1 MSTMSIRTV
10 LFSLTACLLLFTP
23 SRAQPRITSGTV
35 ALDADGTVRVGNHEG
50 SITIE
55 AWDRDEVKY
64 KAVVRPESDADHPE
78 ATVVRVDET
87 PGRFAMRTEYDDSMT
102 DGGSGWF
109 GSSSQN
115 IMPVEYTLTVPRGAH
130 VEIEDHESDIQVAG
144 LDGPVRIDTHDGSV
158 MLRAQAGD
166 AEVNSHDGPITVEE
180 QSGSLAIDTHDSRIR
195 LRSIRGRTEID
206 AHDSRIEG
214 EGVRGGLRIDT
225 HEGEARLSFVEVT
238 DDVEI
243 NTHDGDFVLMVSGDT
258 GFDLHTDF
266 DDDAALTADFD
277 LSPYRITTEDEDK
290 VNYSGQV
297 NGGGKRL
304 DLRAHD
310 GSFEIRMR

>member
-1 MSTMSIRTV
+1 MSIRTV

-23 SRAQPRITSGTV
+23 SRAQPRTTSGTV
-35 ALDADGTVRVGNHEG
+35 ALDADGTVRVDNHEG
-50 SITIE
+50 TITIE

-64 KAVVRPESDADHPE
+64 KAVVRSESDDDHSE

-87 PGRFAMRTEYDDSMT
+87 PGRFAMRTET
-102 DGGSGWF
+102 EGGSGWF
-109 GSSSQN
+109 GSIGQN

-180 QSGSLAIDTHDSRIR
+180 QSGSLAIDSHDSRIR
-195 LRSIRGRTEID
+195 LRSVRGRTEID

-214 EGVRGGLRIDT
+214 ERLRGGLRIDT
-225 HEGEARLSFVEVT
+225 HDGDARLSFVEVT

-243 NTHDGDFVLMVSGDT
+243 NTYDGDFVLMMSGDT
-258 GFDLHTDF
+258 GVDLHTDF
-266 DDDAALTADFD
+266 DDDATLTADFD
-277 LSPYRITTEDEDK
+277 LSPYRITTEDEDEA
-290 VNYSGQV
+290 NYSGQV
-297 NGGGKRL
+297 NGGGERL

-310 GSFEIRMR
+310 GSFEIRTR